1 MKEKNLAS
9 KNKLRDNL
17 TNNIPNSSSI
27 VKSNKS
33 GVAIKSVKETFKK
46 IQPKNLLYNSN
57 LKTTQKQSAV
67 KIQ

>member
-1 MKEKNLAS
+1 MKEKSLAS
-9 KNKLRDNL
+9 KQKLREKV
-17 TNNIPNSSSI
+17 TNNIPNSNSTT
-27 VKSNKS
+27 KNNKS

>member
-1 MKEKNLAS
+1 MKEKSLVS
-9 KNKLRDNL
+9 KQKLREKA
-17 TNNIPNSSSI
+17 TNNIPNSNSLA
-27 VKSNKS
+27 KNNKS
-33 GVAIKSVKETFKK
+33 GATIKSVKETFKK